1 MNLGLR
7 RRHSRGCALS
17 DPTTTPVT
25 PQLEFMPSRQF
36 PEWLAENRLS
46 LCFSTYQAGKLFFI
60 GLQANGRL
68 SVFERTFNRSMGL
81 WSDGQTIW
89 MTSLYQL
96 WRFDNAL
103 DAGES
108 HQGYDRLYVPQLAYT
123 TGDIDAH
130 DIAVDDA
137 GRPVFVNTLFS
148 CLAAP
153 SEAKSFR
160 PLWQPNFISRL
171 APEDR
176 CHLNGL
182 AMESGKPRYV
192 TAVGETDV
200 ADGWREKRVGGGIVI
215 DVQANRVVARGLSM
229 PHSPRLHDGKLWLL
243 NSGTGEFGF
252 VDPASGRFESI
263 AFCPGYLRGLCFHG
277 GFAIVGLSQ
286 PRESKTFAG
295 LPLDEALLKRNVG
308 PQCALMIIDLKTGA
322 TVHWLKIEGVV
333 HELYDVVALP
343 DIQRPMALGLKTD
356 EIRRLL
362 TIER

>member
-1 MNLGLR
+1 
-7 RRHSRGCALS
+7 
-17 DPTTTPVT
+17 
-25 PQLEFMPSRQF
+25 MPSRQF
-36 PEWLAENRLS
+36 PEWLGENRLS

-60 GLQANGRL
+60 GLQPNGRL
-68 SVFERTFNRSMGL
+68 SIFERTFNRSMGL
-81 WSDGQTIW
+81 WGDGQTLW

-96 WRFDNAL
+96 WRFENAL
-103 DAGES
+103 QPGEN

-130 DIAVDDA
+130 DVGVDGA
-137 GRPVFVNTLFS
+137 GRPIFVNTLFS

-160 PLWQPNFISRL
+160 PLWQPPFVSRL
-171 APEDR
+171 LPEDR

-182 AMESGKPRYV
+182 AMENGAPRYV

-200 ADGWREKRVGGGIVI
+200 ADGWREKRVHGGVVI
-215 DVQANRVVARGLSM
+215 DVAANAIVARGLSM
-229 PHSPRLHDGKLWLL
+229 PHSPRLYQGKLWLL

-252 VDPASGRFESI
+252 VDPARGTFEAI
-263 AFCPGYLRGLCFHG
+263 AFCPGYLRGLWFHG
-277 GFAIVGLSQ
+277 SFAIVGLSQ
-286 PRESKTFAG
+286 PRENKTFAG
-295 LPLDEALLKRNVG
+295 LPLDEALAKRNVG

-322 TVHWLKIEGVV
+322 AVHWLKIEGVV
-333 HELYDVVALP
+333 HELYDVVTLP

-362 TIER
+362 TIDQ

>member
-1 MNLGLR
+1 M
-7 RRHSRGCALS
+7 S

-286 PRESKTFAG
+286 PRVSKTFAG

>member
-1 MNLGLR
+1 M
-7 RRHSRGCALS
+7 
-17 DPTTTPVT
+17 TTTAA

-60 GLQANGRL
+60 GLQPSGRL
-68 SVFERTFNRSMGL
+68 SIFERTFNRSMGL
-81 WSDGQTIW
+81 WGDGQTLW

-96 WRFDNAL
+96 WRFENAL
-103 DAGES
+103 QPGEN

-130 DIAVDDA
+130 DVGVDGE
-137 GRPVFVNTLFS
+137 GRPIFVNTLFS

-160 PLWQPNFISRL
+160 PVWQPPFVSRL
-171 APEDR
+171 LPEDR

-182 AMESGKPRYV
+182 AMENGAARYV

-200 ADGWREKRVGGGIVI
+200 ADGWREKRVGGGVVI
-215 DVQANRVVARGLSM
+215 DVAANAIVARGLSM
-229 PHSPRLHDGKLWLL
+229 PHSPRLHQGKLWLL

-252 VDPASGRFESI
+252 VDPARGTFEAI
-263 AFCPGYLRGLCFHG
+263 AFCPGYLRGLSFHG
-277 GFAIVGLSQ
+277 SFAIVGLSQ
-286 PRESKTFAG
+286 PRENKTFAG
-295 LPLDEALLKRNVG
+295 LPLDEALAKRNVG
-308 PQCALMIIDLKTGA
+308 PQCALMIIDLKSGA

-343 DIQRPMALGLKTD
+343 GIQRPMALGLKTD

-362 TIER
+362 TVDQ

>member
-1 MNLGLR
+1 M
-7 RRHSRGCALS
+7 S
-17 DPTTTPVT
+17 DTTTTAAAAT

-60 GLQANGRL
+60 GLQPSGRL
-68 SVFERTFNRSMGL
+68 SVFERTFNRAMGL
-81 WSDGQTIW
+81 WADGQTLW
-89 MTSLYQL
+89 LTTLYQL
-96 WRFDNAL
+96 WRFENAL
-103 DAGES
+103 TPGEM

-130 DIAVDDA
+130 DLAVDSE

-160 PLWQPNFISRL
+160 PLWQPPFISRL
-171 APEDR
+171 VPEDR

-182 AMESGKPRYV
+182 AMENGAPRYV
-192 TAVGETDV
+192 TAVGEADV
-200 ADGWREKRVGGGIVI
+200 ADGWREKRAGGGIVI
-215 DVQANRVVARGLSM
+215 DVPTGEIVARDLSM
-229 PHSPRLHDGKLWLL
+229 PHSPRLYDGRLWLL
-243 NSGTGEFGF
+243 NSGTGDFGF
-252 VDPASGRFESI
+252 VEPSSGRFEPV

-277 GFAIVGLSQ
+277 RYAILGLSQ
-286 PRESKTFAG
+286 PRESKTFSG
-295 LPLDEALLKRNVG
+295 LPLDEALAKRNVG
-308 PQCALMIIDLKTGA
+308 PQCGLMIIDLKTGA
-322 TVHWLKIEGVV
+322 TVHWLKIQGVV

-343 DIQRPMALGLKTD
+343 DVQRPMALGLKTD

-362 TIER
+362 TIEN

>member
-1 MNLGLR
+1 M
-7 RRHSRGCALS
+7 S
-17 DPTTTPVT
+17 DTATNTGTAAT

-60 GLQANGRL
+60 GLQPNGRL
-68 SVFERTFNRSMGL
+68 SIFERTFNRSMGL
-81 WSDGQTIW
+81 WGDGQTLW

-96 WRFDNAL
+96 WRFENAL
-103 DAGES
+103 QPGEN

-130 DIAVDDA
+130 DVAIDA
-137 GRPVFVNTLFS
+137 DGRPVVVNTLFS

-160 PLWQPNFISRL
+160 PVWQPPFVSRL
-171 APEDR
+171 LPEDR

-182 AMESGKPRYV
+182 AMENGRPRYV

-200 ADGWREKRVGGGIVI
+200 ADGWREKRVGDGIVI
-215 DVQANRVVARGLSM
+215 DVQANAVAARGLSM

-243 NSGTGEFGF
+243 NSGTGDFGF
-252 VDPASGRFESI
+252 VDPGSGKFESV
-263 AFCPGYLRGLCFHG
+263 AFCPGYLRGLWFHDR
-277 GFAIVGLSQ
+277 FAIVGLSQ
-286 PRESKTFAG
+286 PRENKTFAG
-295 LPLDEALLKRNVG
+295 LPLDEALAKRGVG
-308 PQCALMIIDLKTGA
+308 PQCGLMVIDLKTGA
-322 TVHWLKIEGVV
+322 AAHWLKIEGIV

-343 DIQRPMALGLKTD
+343 DIKRPMALGLKTD

-362 TIER
+362 TIEE